1 MKEVEVR
8 LYSSLRKY
16 QPNPGGD
23 EALVV
28 RLSDQADLGELLIE
42 LKIPK
47 EEVAVAMANGR
58 SEKES
63 YLLQNKDRVGLF
75 PLIGGG

>member
-16 QPNPGGD
+16 HPSSQNSEG
-23 EALVV
+23 LVV
-28 RLSDQADLGELLIE
+28 GLSNQADLGELLIK

-47 EEVAVAMANGR
+47 REVAVAMVNGR
-58 SEKES
+58 PKKES
-63 YLLQNKDRVGLF
+63 YLLQNRDRVGLF

>member
-16 QPNPGGD
+16 YTNHGNS

-28 RLSDQADLGELLIE
+28 GLSNQADLRELLIK
-42 LKIPK
+42 LKIP
-47 EEVAVAMANGR
+47 EGEVAVVMVNGKP
-58 SEKES
+58 EKES
-63 YLLQNKDRVGLF
+63 YLLQDRDRVGLF